1 MRFAH
6 LVHVIG
12 ITLMALSVALAVAGG
27 VALAYGEQEAF
38 AFFAAAALSLGV
50 GAIAFRGTRLARDL
64 TIREGY
70 AVVGLSWVVVG
81 IAGATPYL
89 FSGVIGSPIAAFFE
103 SVSGFTTTGAT
114 VFGDIE
120 SLPRGIIFWRAMTQW
135 LGGMGIV
142 LLGVA
147 VLPFLGVGGM
157 QLFRA
162 EVPGPTTERLT
173 PRIRQTAT
181 RLWYVYAGLTAIQ
194 VVLYLIG
201 GLSLFDAVVHS
212 FATLST
218 GGFSSRNASLAAFA
232 SPFVQ
237 YVTIA
242 FMYLAAV
249 NFTLHYQLTRG
260 RLRYTQDAEWR
271 FFTAALCG
279 ATVVVFLIAMTG
291 PVAGRMEETFRAS
304 LFQVTSIITT
314 TGFVTFDYESWGAAA
329 ALLLLFLMFM
339 GGMAGS
345 TAGGMKAMRL
355 RLLVRH
361 GFTELRRSVH
371 PRAVIVARLGATP
384 VPDPT
389 FYRVLAFALF
399 FLGLFAAGAFALTLL
414 GHDLITAIG
423 ASAASIGNIGPGL
436 GGVGPVAHYGW
447 MGGAS
452 HVVLIFLMLAGR
464 LELFT
469 ILLLFHPDLWR
480 RHASPPRLGS
490 GAETP

>member
-1 MRFAH
+1 VRITH

-27 VALAYGEQEAF
+27 VALAYGESDAYAF
-38 AFFAAAALSLGV
+38 LASTGVSLVV
-50 GAIAFRGTRLARDL
+50 GIVAFRRTRLARDL

-70 AVVGLSWVVVG
+70 AVVGLSWIVVG
-81 IAGATPYL
+81 IAGAAPYL
-89 FSGVIGSPIAAFFE
+89 FSGVIGSPIAALFE

-114 VFGDIE
+114 VFDDIE
-120 SLPRGIIFWRAMTQW
+120 SLPRSIIFWRAMTQW

-181 RLWYVYAGLTAIQ
+181 TLWYVYAGLTAIQ
-194 VVLYLIG
+194 IVLYLIG

-218 GGFSSRNASLAAFA
+218 GGFSSRNASLGAFE
-232 SPFVQ
+232 SPFIQ

-242 FMYLAAV
+242 FMYLAAI

-260 RLRYTQDAEWR
+260 RLRYAQDAEWR
-271 FFTAALCG
+271 FFTAGLG
-279 ATVVVFLIAMTG
+279 VATVVVFLIAITG
-291 PVAGRMEETFRAS
+291 PVAGGGEETFRAS

-314 TGFVTFDYESWGAAA
+314 TGFVTFDYETWGAAA
-329 ALLLLFLMFM
+329 ALTLLFLMFM

-355 RLLVRH
+355 RLLLRH
-361 GFTELRRSVH
+361 GLAELKRSVH

-384 VPDPT
+384 VPDRT

-414 GHDLITAIG
+414 GHDLVTALG

-436 GGVGPVAHYGW
+436 GGVGPVHNYGW

-452 HVVLIFLMLAGR
+452 HVVLLFLMLAGR

-480 RHASPPRLGS
+480 RQAGPPIMGASG
-490 GAETP
+490 T